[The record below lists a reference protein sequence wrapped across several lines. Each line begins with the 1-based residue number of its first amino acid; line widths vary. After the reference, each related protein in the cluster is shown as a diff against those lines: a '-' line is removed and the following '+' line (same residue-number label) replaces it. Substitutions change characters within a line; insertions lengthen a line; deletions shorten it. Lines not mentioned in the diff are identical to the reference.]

1 MFAFCFSGTNGA
13 MAFLSQFRVLTKIL
27 AVIGVMAAVAVTIT
41 YFGTTSLGSL
51 NAATDLMEKKAG
63 GALLAARLSHDAI
76 ALNRSE
82 YMLAANPT
90 PEARAEFRKQ
100 VDTDVKA
107 FAERFVKV
115 KEATSEK
122 DAASVAAIESAFAT
136 YKKELEDTF
145 VTAQAIANFT
155 ATEDV
160 QKLHKSVASSAT
172 VAQTLSDTIGDLYK
186 ALDNEVRD
194 VSAAATAEYNRTVNL
209 MLIIA
214 TVGIGLGLAMGFVI
228 GQFGIVKPL
237 RDMVR
242 VLQNLAAGNYQVEIT
257 GQDRGDEVGEVAKT
271 AVVFRDNAADKVRLE
286 EEQKAAELRAVEM
299 RKADMRK
306 LADSFQGAV
315 GSIVE
320 AVSRA
325 SSQLEGA
332 ATSLTTTA
340 ETTQQRSGMVA
351 AASEQ
356 TSVNVQGVAAAS
368 EQLASTVTEIGRQ
381 VQESSNIAAQ
391 AVHQASKTNDQVTQ
405 LSETANRIGNVVGLI
420 NTIASQTNLLALN
433 ATIEAARAGDAGKGF
448 AVVAQEVKALA
459 AQTAKAT
466 NEIAAQ
472 ISGMQT
478 ATEEAVG
485 AIHEITTTIAKM
497 SEISGAIA
505 AAVEE
510 QSATTQEIS
519 RNVMEAAKGTS
530 EVAMSITDVSQ
541 GASDTGTASAQ
552 VLSSARQL
560 SSDSRSLREQVDS
573 FLRTVRAA

>member
-1 MFAFCFSGTNGA
+1 

-63 GALLAARLSHDAI
+63 GALLAARLARDAI
-76 ALNRSE
+76 SLNRAE

-90 PEARAEFRKQ
+90 ESTRTTVRKSVDADLKEFK
-100 VDTDVKA
+100 
-107 FAERFVKV
+107 ERFEKM

-122 DAASVAAIESAFAT
+122 DAAHIAAIQSAFAE
-136 YKKELEDTF
+136 YEKELLQTF
-145 VTAQAIANFT
+145 VVAEGVVDFT
-155 ATEDV
+155 ASAEV
-160 QKLHKSVASSAT
+160 QKLQATVASSAT
-172 VAQTLSDTIGDLYK
+172 AVQHLRDSISKLYG
-186 ALDNEVRD
+186 ALDAEVSS
-194 VSAAATAEYNRTVNL
+194 VSAAATDEYNRTVRF
-209 MLIIA
+209 MLIVA
-214 TVGIGLGLAMGFVI
+214 TLGIGLGLAMGFVI
-228 GQFGIVKPL
+228 GQFGIVRPL

-242 VLQNLAAGNYQVEIT
+242 VLQNLATGNFQVEIT
-257 GQDRGDEVGEVAKT
+257 GQERGDEIGEVAKT
-271 AVVFRDNAADKVRLE
+271 AVVFRDNAAQKVRLE
-286 EEQKAAELRAVEM
+286 EEQAASEKRAVET
-299 RKADMRK
+299 RKAEMRK
-306 LADSFQGAV
+306 LADSFQSAV
-315 GSIVE
+315 GTIVE
-320 AVSRA
+320 AVSSA

-332 ATSLTTTA
+332 ATSLTSTA

-478 ATEEAVG
+478 ATDEAVA
-485 AIHEITTTIAKM
+485 AIQEITTTIAKM

>member
-1 MFAFCFSGTNGA
+1 

-41 YFGTTSLGSL
+41 YFGTTSLSSL

-63 GALLAARLSHDAI
+63 GALLAARLARDAI
-76 ALNRSE
+76 SLNRAE

-90 PEARAEFRKQ
+90 ESTRTTVRKSVDADLKEFK
-100 VDTDVKA
+100 
-107 FAERFVKV
+107 ERFEKM

-122 DAASVAAIESAFAT
+122 DAAHIAAIQSAFAE
-136 YKKELEDTF
+136 YEKELLQTF
-145 VTAQAIANFT
+145 VVAEGVVDFT
-155 ATEDV
+155 ASTEV
-160 QKLHKSVASSAT
+160 QKLQATVASSAT
-172 VAQTLSDTIGDLYK
+172 AVQHLRDSISKLYG
-186 ALDNEVRD
+186 ALDAEVSS
-194 VSAAATAEYNRTVNL
+194 VSAAATDEYNRTVRF
-209 MLIIA
+209 MLIVA
-214 TVGIGLGLAMGFVI
+214 TLGIGLGLAMGFVI

-242 VLQNLAAGNYQVEIT
+242 VLQNLATGNFQVEIT
-257 GQDRGDEVGEVAKT
+257 GQERGDEIGEVAKT
-271 AVVFRDNAADKVRLE
+271 AVVFRDNAAQKVRLE
-286 EEQKAAELRAVEM
+286 EEQAASEKRAVET
-299 RKADMRK
+299 RKAEMRK
-306 LADSFQGAV
+306 LADSFQSAV
-315 GSIVE
+315 GTIVE
-320 AVSRA
+320 AVSSA

-332 ATSLTTTA
+332 ATSLTSTA

-391 AVHQASKTNDQVTQ
+391 AVHQAAKTNDQVTQ

-478 ATEEAVG
+478 ATDEAVA
-485 AIHEITTTIAKM
+485 AIQEITTTIAKM

>member
-1 MFAFCFSGTNGA
+1 

-41 YFGTTSLGSL
+41 YFGTTSLSSL

-63 GALLAARLSHDAI
+63 GALLAARLARDAI
-76 ALNRSE
+76 SLNRAE

-90 PEARAEFRKQ
+90 ESTRTTVRKSVDADLKEFK
-100 VDTDVKA
+100 
-107 FAERFVKV
+107 ERFEKM

-122 DAASVAAIESAFAT
+122 DAAHIAAIQSAFAE
-136 YKKELEDTF
+136 YEKELLQTF
-145 VTAQAIANFT
+145 VVAEGVVDFT
-155 ATEDV
+155 ASTEV
-160 QKLHKSVASSAT
+160 QKLQATVASSAT
-172 VAQTLSDTIGDLYK
+172 AVQHLRDSISKLYG
-186 ALDNEVRD
+186 ALDAEVSS
-194 VSAAATAEYNRTVNL
+194 VSAAATDEYNRTVRF
-209 MLIIA
+209 MLIVA
-214 TVGIGLGLAMGFVI
+214 TLGIGLGLAMGFVI
-228 GQFGIVKPL
+228 GQFGIVRPL

-242 VLQNLAAGNYQVEIT
+242 VLQNLATGNFQVEIT
-257 GQDRGDEVGEVAKT
+257 GQERGDEIGEVAKT
-271 AVVFRDNAADKVRLE
+271 AVVFRDNAAQKVRLE
-286 EEQKAAELRAVEM
+286 EEQAASEKRAVET
-299 RKADMRK
+299 RKAEMRK
-306 LADSFQGAV
+306 LADSFQSAV
-315 GSIVE
+315 GTIVE
-320 AVSRA
+320 AVSSA

-332 ATSLTTTA
+332 ATSLTSTA

-391 AVHQASKTNDQVTQ
+391 AVNQASKTNDQVTQ

-478 ATEEAVG
+478 ATDEAVA
-485 AIHEITTTIAKM
+485 AIQEITTTIAKM

>member
-1 MFAFCFSGTNGA
+1 

-41 YFGTTSLGSL
+41 YFGTTSLSSL

-63 GALLAARLSHDAI
+63 GALLAARLARDAI
-76 ALNRSE
+76 SLNRAE

-90 PEARAEFRKQ
+90 ESTRTTVRKSVDADLKEFK
-100 VDTDVKA
+100 
-107 FAERFVKV
+107 ERFEKM

-122 DAASVAAIESAFAT
+122 DAAHIAAIQSAFAE
-136 YKKELEDTF
+136 YEKELLQTF
-145 VTAQAIANFT
+145 VVAEGVVDFT
-155 ATEDV
+155 ASTEV
-160 QKLHKSVASSAT
+160 QKLQATVASSAT
-172 VAQTLSDTIGDLYK
+172 AVQHLRDSISKLYG
-186 ALDNEVRD
+186 ALDAEVSS
-194 VSAAATAEYNRTVNL
+194 VSAAATDEYNRTVRF
-209 MLIIA
+209 MLIVA
-214 TVGIGLGLAMGFVI
+214 TLGIGLGLAMGFVI

-242 VLQNLAAGNYQVEIT
+242 VLQNLATGNFQVEIT
-257 GQDRGDEVGEVAKT
+257 GQERGDEIGEVAKT
-271 AVVFRDNAADKVRLE
+271 AVVFRDNAAQKVRLE
-286 EEQKAAELRAVEM
+286 EEQAASEKRAVET
-299 RKADMRK
+299 RKAEMRK
-306 LADSFQGAV
+306 LADSFQSAV
-315 GSIVE
+315 GTIVE
-320 AVSRA
+320 AVSSA

-332 ATSLTTTA
+332 ATSLTSTA

-478 ATEEAVG
+478 ATDEAVA
-485 AIHEITTTIAKM
+485 AIQEITTTIAKM

>member
-1 MFAFCFSGTNGA
+1 

-63 GALLAARLSHDAI
+63 GALLAARMSRDAI
-76 ALNRSE
+76 ALNRAE

-90 PEARAEFRKQ
+90 ASTRADVRKT
-100 VDTDVKA
+100 VDADLKA
-107 FAERFVKV
+107 FKERFEKV
-115 KEATSEK
+115 KLTTSEK
-122 DAASVAAIESAFAT
+122 DTAHLAAIDATFAA
-136 YKKELEDTF
+136 YEKELNETF
-145 VTAQAIANFT
+145 VVADGVADYA
-155 ATEDV
+155 ATEEV
-160 QKLHKSVASSAT
+160 KKLQQSVASSAT
-172 VAQTLSDTIGDLYK
+172 AAQALRDSIAELYR
-186 ALDNEVRD
+186 AMDNEIIA
-194 VSAAATAEYNRTVNL
+194 VSAAATDEYKQTVRM
-209 MLIIA
+209 MLIVA

-228 GQFGIVKPL
+228 SQFGIVKPL

-242 VLQNLAAGNYQVEIT
+242 VLQSLAAGNFQVDIA
-257 GQDRGDEVGEVAKT
+257 GQDRGDEIGEVART

-286 EEQKAAELRAVEM
+286 EEQKAAELRAVEV

-315 GSIVE
+315 GNIVD

-466 NEIAAQ
+466 SEIAAQ

-478 ATEEAVG
+478 ATGEAVN
-485 AIHEITTTIAKM
+485 AIQEITTTIAKM

>member
-1 MFAFCFSGTNGA
+1 

-41 YFGTTSLGSL
+41 YFGTTSLSSL

-63 GALLAARLSHDAI
+63 GALLAARLARDAI
-76 ALNRSE
+76 SLNRAE

-90 PEARAEFRKQ
+90 ESTRTTVRKSVDADLKEFK
-100 VDTDVKA
+100 
-107 FAERFVKV
+107 ERFEKM

-122 DAASVAAIESAFAT
+122 DAAHIAAIQSAFAE
-136 YKKELEDTF
+136 YEKELLQTF
-145 VTAQAIANFT
+145 VVAEGVVDFT
-155 ATEDV
+155 ASTEV
-160 QKLHKSVASSAT
+160 QKLQATVASSAT
-172 VAQTLSDTIGDLYK
+172 AVQHLRDSISKLYG
-186 ALDNEVRD
+186 ALDAEVSS
-194 VSAAATAEYNRTVNL
+194 VSAAATDEYNRTVRF
-209 MLIIA
+209 MLIVA
-214 TVGIGLGLAMGFVI
+214 TLGIGLGLAMGFVI
-228 GQFGIVKPL
+228 GQFGIVRPL

-242 VLQNLAAGNYQVEIT
+242 VLQNLATGNFQVEIT
-257 GQDRGDEVGEVAKT
+257 GQERGDEIGEVAKT
-271 AVVFRDNAADKVRLE
+271 AVVFRDNAAQKVRLE
-286 EEQKAAELRAVEM
+286 EEQAASEKRAVET
-299 RKADMRK
+299 RKAEMRK
-306 LADSFQGAV
+306 LADSFQSAV
-315 GSIVE
+315 GTIVE
-320 AVSRA
+320 AVSSA

-332 ATSLTTTA
+332 ATSLTSTA

-478 ATEEAVG
+478 ATDEAVA
-485 AIHEITTTIAKM
+485 AIQEITTTIAKM

>member
-1 MFAFCFSGTNGA
+1 M
-13 MAFLSQFRVLTKIL
+13 TKIL

-41 YFGTTSLGSL
+41 YFGTTSLSSL

-63 GALLAARLSHDAI
+63 GALLAARLARDAI
-76 ALNRSE
+76 SLNRAE

-90 PEARAEFRKQ
+90 ESTRTTVRKSVDADLKEFK
-100 VDTDVKA
+100 
-107 FAERFVKV
+107 ERFEKM

-122 DAASVAAIESAFAT
+122 DAAHIAAIQSAFAE
-136 YKKELEDTF
+136 YEKELLQTF
-145 VTAQAIANFT
+145 VVAEGVVDFT
-155 ATEDV
+155 ASTEV
-160 QKLHKSVASSAT
+160 QKLQATVASSAT
-172 VAQTLSDTIGDLYK
+172 AVQHLRDSISKLYG
-186 ALDNEVRD
+186 ALDAEVSS
-194 VSAAATAEYNRTVNL
+194 VSAAATDEYNRTVRF
-209 MLIIA
+209 MLIVA
-214 TVGIGLGLAMGFVI
+214 TLGIGLGLAMGFVI

-242 VLQNLAAGNYQVEIT
+242 VLQNLATGNFQVEIT
-257 GQDRGDEVGEVAKT
+257 GQERGDEIGEVAKT
-271 AVVFRDNAADKVRLE
+271 AVVFRDNAAQKVRLE
-286 EEQKAAELRAVEM
+286 EEQAASEKRAVET
-299 RKADMRK
+299 RKAEMRK
-306 LADSFQGAV
+306 LADSFQSAV
-315 GSIVE
+315 GTIVE
-320 AVSRA
+320 AVSSA

-332 ATSLTTTA
+332 ATSLTSTA

-478 ATEEAVG
+478 ATDEAVA
-485 AIHEITTTIAKM
+485 AIQEITTTIAKM

>member
-1 MFAFCFSGTNGA
+1 
-13 MAFLSQFRVLTKIL
+13 MAFLSQFRVLTKIF
-27 AVIGVMAAVAVTIT
+27 AVIGVMAAVAITIT

-63 GALLAARLSHDAI
+63 GALLAARLTRDAI
-76 ALNRSE
+76 ALNRAE

-90 PEARAEFRKQ
+90 PSTRTEVRKA
-100 VDTDVKA
+100 VDADLKQ
-107 FAERFVKV
+107 FNEKFDKV
-115 KEATSEK
+115 KQRTSEK
-122 DAASVAAIESAFAT
+122 DAAHIAAIEAAFAAYKTELNDTFAVAAGVADFTATAEVVKLQQSVAA
-136 YKKELEDTF
+136 
-145 VTAQAIANFT
+145 
-155 ATEDV
+155 
-160 QKLHKSVASSAT
+160 SAT
-172 VAQTLSDTIGDLYK
+172 KVQALRDSLADLFG
-186 ALDNEVRD
+186 ALDAEVSSL
-194 VSAAATAEYNRTVNL
+194 SAAATDEYNRTVRM
-209 MLIIA
+209 MLIVA

-228 GQFGIVKPL
+228 SQFGIVKPL

-242 VLQNLAAGNYQVEIT
+242 VLQNLAAGNFQVDIA
-257 GQDRGDEVGEVAKT
+257 GQERGDEIGEVART
-271 AVVFRDNAADKVRLE
+271 AVVFRDNAADKIRLE
-286 EEQKAAELRAVEM
+286 EEQKAAELRAVEN

-315 GSIVE
+315 GSIVD

-466 NEIAAQ
+466 SEIAAQ

-478 ATEEAVG
+478 ATGEAVN
-485 AIHEITTTIAKM
+485 AIQEITTTIAKM

-505 AAVEE
+505 AAVEQ